1 MGAYKQFL
9 ASDIIV
15 APLEVSKG
23 FTFKGKSEFTSSN
36 VGINR
41 FLGQN
46 VTQFNFDPNLDPIT
60 GDYYNVVTPGATA
73 SLAFTTLPF
82 NIQAASIGS
91 SSFSINNTTF
101 IITGSGTLP
110 INNNNIIYIPSGSSG
125 AALASSIQNHINNSS
140 SLFPGIYNITA
151 SAFVANVILN
161 TKTTGYINNYNYF
174 ISGSTTTYFTGGTND
189 IVTGSYEY
197 QRLIYDSIKQLYYSN
212 YQTSIY
218 GDPVSRPIL
227 IPGRDSEGDRYVG
240 LSSNQAYDNYL
251 QSNLTYPRFFPT
263 GSNALIGVISIP
275 NTLFG
280 DYIEPNSFL
289 LQTPS
294 GSYTDDGEGNIISG
308 SQIVGNII
316 YPHGIIVLIGDEE
329 IYASNSI
336 SPSVGAIYGS
346 ATYASNIYGP
356 STPPNAAFNDWFEGL
371 LGAISSNNV
380 TCSFSSSYTIYETQY
395 KCTIRENEFN
405 STLNPSAMSGSYNTG
420 SNSGI
425 LSDNLTGSYFD
436 PYITTIGLYDEQQN
450 LLAIGK
456 LAQPLPSSPTT
467 DTTILINLDR

>member
-9 ASDIIV
+9 TSDIIV

-23 FTFKGKSEFTSSN
+23 FTFQGKSEFTSSN

-41 FLGQN
+41 FLGRNVTDFIFNQN
-46 VTQFNFDPNLDPIT
+46 VDPIT
-60 GDYYNVVTPGATA
+60 GDYYNIVTPGIAA
-73 SLAFTTLPF
+73 SLNFDTSPF
-82 NIQAASIGS
+82 HNQTVSIGS
-91 SSFSINNTTF
+91 SSFFVNNTQ
-101 IITGSGTLP
+101 IVITGSNLLP
-110 INNNNIIYIPSGSSG
+110 NGSSIIYVPSGSNDTQTANRISSHIN
-125 AALASSIQNHINNSS
+125 ASSSYYQ
-140 SLFPGIYNITA
+140 GIYNISTA
-151 SAFVANVILN
+151 NFLSVLQLA
-161 TKTTGYINNYNYF
+161 TKTTGYINNYNYI
-174 ISGSTTTYFTGGTND
+174 ISASNTIYLAGGTND

-212 YQTSIY
+212 YQTSVY

-227 IPGRDSEGDRYVG
+227 VPGRDTEGDRYIG
-240 LSSNQAYDNYL
+240 SSSNQAYDNYL

-263 GSNALIGVISIP
+263 GSNSIIGVISIP

-316 YPHGIIVLIGDEE
+316 YPHGIIILIGDEE
-329 IYASNSI
+329 IYASNNT
-336 SPSVGAIYGS
+336 PSAVGAVYAS
-346 ATYASNIYGP
+346 AVYASNIYGS
-356 STPPNAAFNDWFEGL
+356 STPPNATFNTWFGGL
-371 LGAISSNNV
+371 LSVISSSNV

-405 STLNPSAMSGSYNTG
+405 STLNPSAMLGSYNTG
-420 SNSGI
+420 SLSGI
-425 LSDNLTGSYFD
+425 LNDNITGSYFD

>member
-15 APLEVSKG
+15 APLKVSKG

-36 VGINR
+36 IGINR

-60 GDYYNVVTPGATA
+60 GDYYTIVTPGINAQLTVDIVN
-73 SLAFTTLPF
+73 FH
-82 NIQAASIGS
+82 NQAVSIGS
-91 SSFSINNTTF
+91 SSFSINNTFF
-101 IITGSGTLP
+101 IVTGSNLLP
-110 INNNNIIYIPSGSSG
+110 NSLNTIYVPSGSNST
-125 AALASSIQNHINNSS
+125 ATANRIASHINNSS
-140 SLFPGIYNITA
+140 SFYQGIYTI
-151 SAFVANVILN
+151 SATNLLSLLTV
-161 TKTTGYINNYNYF
+161 TSTTTGYIGNYNYF
-174 ISGSTTTYFTGGTND
+174 NSASVITYFKNGTND

-197 QRLIYDSIKQLYYSN
+197 QRLVYDSIKQLYYSN
-212 YQTSIY
+212 YQTSVY
-218 GDPVSRPIL
+218 GDLVSRPIL

-294 GSYTDDGEGNIISG
+294 GSYIDDGEGNIVSG

-316 YPHGIIVLIGDEE
+316 YPHGIIVLVGDEE
-329 IYASNSI
+329 IYASSSI

-356 STPPNAAFNDWFEGL
+356 STPPNTTFNNWFGGL

-420 SNSGI
+420 SLSGI
-425 LSDNLTGSYFD
+425 LSDNVTGSYFD

>member
-15 APLEVSKG
+15 APLEVNKG
-23 FTFKGKSEFTSSN
+23 FTFQGKSEFTSSN

-41 FLGQN
+41 FLGRNVTNFIFNQN
-46 VTQFNFDPNLDPIT
+46 VDPIT
-60 GDYYNVVTPGATA
+60 GDYYSVVTPGTTA
-73 SLAFTTLPF
+73 SLSFDTSPF
-82 NIQAASIGS
+82 HNQTVSIGS
-91 SSFSINNTTF
+91 SSFFINNTQ
-101 IITGSGTLP
+101 IVITGSNLSSNGSST
-110 INNNNIIYIPSGSSG
+110 IYVPSGSNSTTT
-125 AALASSIQNHINNSS
+125 ANRIANHINASS
-140 SLFPGIYNITA
+140 SYYLGIYNISA
-151 SAFVANVILN
+151 SNSTSTLQLT
-161 TKTTGYINNYNYF
+161 TKTTGYINNYNYI
-174 ISGSTTTYFTGGTND
+174 ISASNTIYFTGGTND

-197 QRLIYDSIKQLYYSN
+197 QRLVYDSIKQLYYSN
-212 YQTSIY
+212 YQTSVY

-227 IPGRDSEGDRYVG
+227 IPGRDTEGDRYVG
-240 LSSNQAYDNYL
+240 SSSNQAYDNYL

-263 GSNALIGVISIP
+263 ESNAIIGVISIP

-316 YPHGIIVLIGDEE
+316 YPHGIIILMGNEE
-329 IYASNSI
+329 INASNNTPPSVGAVYASAIYASN
-336 SPSVGAIYGS
+336 V
-346 ATYASNIYGP
+346 YGP
-356 STPPNAAFNDWFEGL
+356 SIPPNSAFNAWSSGL
-371 LGAISSNNV
+371 LSVISSSNV

-405 STLNPSAMSGSYNTG
+405 STLNPSAMTGSYETG
-420 SNSGI
+420 SLSGI
-425 LSDNLTGSYFD
+425 LNNNVTGSYFD

-456 LAQPLPSSPTT
+456 LAQPLPTSPTT
-467 DTTILINLDR
+467 DTTIIINLDR